1 MKYSILL
8 IALAAG
14 LATVQGLAMPNR
26 LARLN
31 AERQSLEYSHPS
43 NGAGNKRQ
51 SAPSDGAGNKRQSVP
66 SNGVGNKKRI
76 APVRAV
82 PDPRTGDDA

>member
-8 IALAAG
+8 IALTAG
-14 LATVQGLAMPNR
+14 LATVQGLAMPNG

-31 AERQSLEYSHPS
+31 AEKQSLDYSHPS

-51 SAPSDGAGNKRQSVP
+51 SAPS
-66 SNGVGNKKRI
+66 NGVGDKKRI